1 MVQIDPSTG
10 PVSEPYRALVNQHGR
25 SVLTDE
31 VNMVSDI
38 QLQMEIRTRGR
49 ERGQL
54 MLNMSIGPRGAGE
67 VSGSASCKT

>member
-1 MVQIDPSTG
+1 M
-10 PVSEPYRALVNQHGR
+10 
-25 SVLTDE
+25 TDE
-31 VNMVSDI
+31 VNMVNDI
-38 QLQMEIRTRGR
+38 QLQMEIRPGGG